1 MNFLRRLYVLLP
13 ILIYFS
19 GCVNKTSHTDAT
31 EEFTTVIYSPR
42 DASGFSITSAP
53 GCESTLLTVYNTW
66 QGADSVASH
75 LLLLRG
81 EEEAPEGFSG
91 AILREGQAR
100 RIVAMSSTY
109 IAMLDA
115 IDALD
120 RVAAVSGMRYIA
132 NERLRARSNE
142 IADVGNEQDADFE
155 QLVAAQPDLVL
166 LYGVSGPSAM
176 CDKLDQLGIP
186 YIYIGDYLEESPLG
200 KAEWVVA
207 IGEIVGRRNE
217 AVAFYDAVKSRYETL
232 AASVDSTAFR
242 PKVMINSPYGDSWFM
257 PATGNYMVRLIT
269 DAGGDYLLPDNVGN
283 KSTTIDME
291 KAYMLVHE
299 ADIWLNPGQTTSL
312 DELKRQLPRFAD
324 ADVVASG
331 HVFNNNARSTS
342 GGGNDFYE
350 SGAVNPDKVLADLIC
365 IFNGSDSLTYYKR
378 LR

>member
-1 MNFLRRLYVLLP
+1 MNFLRHLSILLP
-13 ILIYFS
+13 ILIFLS
-19 GCVNKTSHTDAT
+19 GCGNKSANQANAS
-31 EEFTTVIYSPR
+31 EGPTTAVYSPR

-53 GCESTLLTVYNTW
+53 GCESTLLTVYNPW
-66 QGADSVASH
+66 QGADSVSSQ

-81 EEEAPEGFSG
+81 GEEAPEGFSG
-91 AILREGQAR
+91 SVLREGQAR

-115 IDALD
+115 VDALD

-132 NERLRARSNE
+132 NGRLRARSD

-155 QLVAAQPDLVL
+155 QLVAAQPDLVM

-176 CDKLDQLGIP
+176 ASKLDQLGIP

-200 KAEWVVA
+200 KAEWIVA
-207 IGEIVGRRNE
+207 IGEIVGRRDE

-232 AASVDSTAFR
+232 AASVDSSAVR

-257 PATGNYMVRLIT
+257 PATGNYMVRLIA
-269 DAGGDYLLPDNVGN
+269 DAGGDYLLPDNVGT
-283 KSTTIDME
+283 KSTVIDME
-291 KAYMLVHE
+291 KAYMLVQE
-299 ADIWLNPGQTTSL
+299 ADVWLNPGQASSL
-312 DELKRQLPRFAD
+312 DELNRQLPRFAD
-324 ADVVASG
+324 ADVVTAG
-331 HVFNNNARSTS
+331 QVFNNNARSTS

-350 SGAVNPDKVLADLIC
+350 SGAINPDIVLADLIG

-378 LR
+378 LK